1 MKTKT
6 ALSRDEQAALREAT
20 SFVAE
25 LRTAS
30 DFDVAI
36 VRRTAADPLRALE
49 E

>member
-6 ALSRDEQAALREAT
+6 ALSRDEQAALREAAI
-20 SFVAE
+20 FVVE

-30 DFDVAI
+30 DFDAAI